1 LASPNSPVV
10 GSPVRQK
17 RDRAGSTG
25 LVRERLRAHDRRI
38 GAQAFHG
45 FPGGD
50 AIVGDPKGQGDMVG
64 HLHRNHSSREE
75 ELEEVALESTRT
87 IEIDEFVE
95 KSEID
100 SRYLIRPY
108 YLRPDGKVGH
118 DAFAV
123 IRETIPVD
131 LAEWKKH
138 TDLAVEL
145 ISRYAYPPRAIPE
158 PKRGR
163 GRISLRQNFRYVTYA
178 DDVGLSFGVACDPQ
192 LIFTQPRPPLR
203 SGAERPCGVGCG

>member
-1 LASPNSPVV
+1 
-10 GSPVRQK
+10 
-17 RDRAGSTG
+17 
-25 LVRERLRAHDRRI
+25 LR
-38 GAQAFHG
+38 
-45 FPGGD
+45 
-50 AIVGDPKGQGDMVG
+50 
-64 HLHRNHSSREE
+64 SREE

-203 SGAERPCGVGCG
+203 SGAERPCGVGSG